1 MSSQSRQQAAI
12 PFQSSSHPSET
23 MEAGSKLTRSKL
35 LASAGKGL
43 GLMVILSPA
52 VRSLFENVQS
62 ASSLVKHLS
71 PIEAAGREDYWSM
84 IQQAFAV
91 SRSNINLN
99 SGWTSPSPKMVIEAF
114 VRYKHQEDV
123 TASTMWQ
130 MLEPQAET
138 IRAGLAGLFGCEAD
152 EIAITRNASES
163 LQILLF
169 GIDLRSGDEVIATSQ
184 DYPRMLTALRQ
195 RELREGPKLK
205 LVKIPFAPQNT
216 DDIVAAIESAI
227 TPKTKLI
234 LISHIINITGQ
245 IMPVRKICEMARS
258 RGIETVVDGAHSFA
272 QLDFKRD
279 DLQCD
284 YFGSSLHKWLY
295 TPKGAG
301 LLYVRK
307 EKIRNVWALMA
318 SEDKNKH
325 DIRKFEE
332 IGTHSSATRLSIGEA
347 LLFHEA
353 VGAKRKEERLRYLS
367 RYWMDRL
374 RDLRGVRFSTSF
386 DPAQFCAIANFSIE
400 GGDPEKITE
409 HLMSKHKIIA
419 TPIVHDEFT
428 GIRITPNIFTT
439 LRELDRF
446 CGVIENMLTRGL
458 SKGLRL

>member
-1 MSSQSRQQAAI
+1 MEKPVKLSR
-12 PFQSSSHPSET
+12 
-23 MEAGSKLTRSKL
+23 GRL

-43 GLMVILSPA
+43 GLMAILSPSIA
-52 VRSLFENVQS
+52 SLYKNVKD
-62 ASSLVKHLS
+62 ASLIVDGFS
-71 PIEAAGREDYWSM
+71 PLEAATNEEYWAEISN
-84 IQQAFAV
+84 AFAI
-91 SRSNINLN
+91 SRSNLNLN
-99 SGWTSPSPKMVIEAF
+99 SGWTSPSPKMVTDAY
-114 VRYKHQEDV
+114 VRYKHQEDA

-138 IRAGLAGLFGCEAD
+138 IRSGLAGLFGCDRD

-169 GIDLRSGDEVIATSQ
+169 GLDIRSGDEVISTTQ

-195 RELREGPKLK
+195 REMREGPRLK
-205 LVKIPFAPQNT
+205 LVKIPLAPVST
-216 DDIVAAIESAI
+216 DEIVRAIESAI
-227 TPKTKLI
+227 TPQTRLI
-234 LISHIINITGQ
+234 LISHMINITGQ
-245 IMPVRKICEMARS
+245 IMPVRKICDMARS

-279 DLQCD
+279 DIQCD

-307 EKIRNVWALMA
+307 DRIKHVWPLMA
-318 SEDKNKH
+318 SEDRLRS

-353 VGAKRKEERLRYLS
+353 VGAKRKEERLRYLTS
-367 RYWMDRL
+367 HWMTRL
-374 RDLRGVRFSTSF
+374 QNTTGITLNTSL
-386 DPAQFCAIANFSIE
+386 DPEQFCAIGNFSIE
-400 GGDPEKITE
+400 GGDVIKITDY
-409 HLMSKHKIIA
+409 LMAKHKIIA

-428 GIRITPNIFTT
+428 GIRVTPNIFTG
-439 LRELDRF
+439 LRDLDRF
-446 CGVIENMLTRGL
+446 CHVIERLVR
-458 SKGLRL
+458 KGLPKELRAG